1 MNNKISGRQLVR
13 MMILFQI
20 GSAVAIPLA
29 TSAKQDSWIVIFL
42 GMVIGTGATFIYSTI
57 FNKSNGGNFTE
68 ILKEILGGK
77 VGFFLSLIYI
87 FYYIYIANRIINDFR
102 IIIRSTALQKTPD
115 IMVILIMTIP
125 AIYCAYLGIEAMGR
139 GAVIL
144 NAITFTTIILI
155 TLFAFLN
162 KLPKMERLLPVLEYG
177 WEPII
182 KLLFPLAITVPYGET
197 ITFLNIYPNVLESE
211 INKVRKLSFIS
222 NIIAGNALAFASIMS
237 IATISATIVEIS
249 VFPILKSIGVIQ
261 IGTFIQRLDVFAIL
275 LLMLGGF
282 YKILIFFYCS
292 VEMTMTTFKL
302 DNRYRNLVVITLGI
316 IVVFISYML
325 KSNPVQHFH
334 VGLDIVPIYIH
345 VPLQFVVPIFLLI
358 IVLRR
363 NKNRANIQ

>member
-42 GMVIGTGATFIYSTI
+42 GMVIGTGATFAYSTL
-57 FNKSNGGNFTE
+57 FNKTSGANFTE
-68 ILKEILGGK
+68 ILREIFGGK
-77 VGFFLSLIYI
+77 VGFFLSLVYI
-87 FYYIYIANRIINDFR
+87 VYYIYIANRIINDFR
-102 IIIRSTALQKTPD
+102 IIIKSTALQRTPD

-144 NAITFTTIILI
+144 NAITFTTITII
-155 TLFAFLN
+155 TVFAFVN
-162 KLPKMERLLPVLEYG
+162 KLPRIERLLPVLEYG
-177 WEPII
+177 WGPII

-197 ITFLNIYPNVLESE
+197 ITFLNIYPNVRDNEM
-211 INKVRKLSFIS
+211 NKVRKLSFIS

-237 IATISATIVEIS
+237 IATISANIVEVS
-249 VFPILKSIGVIQ
+249 VFPILKSIGIIQ
-261 IGTFIQRLDVFAIL
+261 IGSFIQRLDVFAII

-292 VEMTMTTFKL
+292 VEMAMATFKVEIK
-302 DNRYRNLVVITLGI
+302 YRNFIVIILGV
-316 IVVFISYML
+316 IVVLLSYIL

-334 VGLDIVPIYIH
+334 IGLDIVPIYIH
-345 VPLQFVVPIFLLI
+345 VPLQFVIPIFLLI
-358 IVLRR
+358 IALRR
-363 NKNRANIQ
+363 NKNRNKIQ